1 MTAFTKALQIFF
13 IPEHL
18 QIPFVGDDVIHHCG
32 LGNPALALTFR
43 TKGMLQEHPLP
54 EPTPADRFIKSF
66 RILGSFFPVV
76 APVVFFHV
84 FGTKPVLR

>member
-1 MTAFTKALQIFF
+1 MRRNM
-13 IPEHL
+13 
-18 QIPFVGDDVIHHCG
+18 IHHCG

-84 FGTKPVLR
+84 FGTEPLLRQFRAAGMATGF